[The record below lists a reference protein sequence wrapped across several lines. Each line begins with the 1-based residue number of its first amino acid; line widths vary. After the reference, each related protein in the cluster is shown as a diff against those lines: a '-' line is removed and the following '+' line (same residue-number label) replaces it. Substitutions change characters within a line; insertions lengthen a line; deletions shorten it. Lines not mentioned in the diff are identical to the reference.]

1 MRERWNRIRL
11 GVWITVFAAA
21 GVLEYIQLMYSFD
34 LPQIILLMPLIGA
47 LCFIVL
53 QKAGF
58 VALAGTVVLSCLFQV
73 LAGDTNAVMQLSLN
87 ASDVLH
93 VILYVLPICL
103 VFELLGMGAGALI
116 RICIKHKCK
125 TASGIIC
132 LLLGLLLIAG
142 PYIALYRNPLY
153 PIQARVQ
160 LSRYV
165 EEHYSDYAI
174 SKKNMYFDLNTSSYC
189 CRVIMADGMIRLASF
204 GEDGTVTDVSGLP

>member
-1 MRERWNRIRL
+1 MKERWNRIRL
-11 GVWITVFAAA
+11 GVWITAFAAA

-58 VALAGTVVLSCLFQV
+58 VALAGTAVLSCLFQI
-73 LAGDTNAVMQLSLN
+73 LAGDANAVMQLSPN
-87 ASDVLH
+87 ASGVLH

-103 VFELLGMGAGALI
+103 VFELLGIGAGALI

-132 LLLGLLLIAG
+132 LTLGLLLVAG

-153 PIQARVQ
+153 PIQARMK
-160 LSRYV
+160 LNRYV
-165 EEHYSDYAI
+165 EENYSDYAI
-174 SKKNMYFDLNTSSYC
+174 SKKNMYFDLNSSSYC
-189 CRVIMADGMIRLASF
+189 CRVIMADGKIRLAGI
-204 GEDGTVTDVSGLP
+204 GEDGNVTDGT